1 MKNVQQVFVATTTD
15 TSTAVA
21 SLAAG
26 AFAVIDGAT
35 DTAVADITAVT
46 GSYYYFA
53 LGTSGTTIVSD
64 IFPTNFP
71 GDNLPLTAPLEVTA
85 VDGVDRHRTFTMGTV
100 QCETEY
106 MMKIRFEGEKI
117 AKNYGYND
125 LVKTF
130 SYTTLCCDDCATT
143 CPTGGVA
150 DLALGLM
157 TEINNWDSTIITAQA
172 YDISSGSG
180 VAINDAATAATFD
193 AAVTAGS
200 KNATDCVLILMGS
213 SYAAAQAPAVGAGF
227 SADPISDVG
236 VDFEVGL
243 TAGFECNGA
252 ALSTTHGSGHS
263 TIAYVKATGE
273 DYQIELLQQEAAG
286 YKRNHGVY
294 RNPFPYGTFTGN
306 GTVVAGTDYDLCVAP
321 IRKHYQGADSMNLTD
336 SVTTIKVAIPTG
348 GSSAASLSNLGD
360 LFK

>member
-35 DTAVADITAVT
+35 DTAVANITAVT

-64 IFPTNFP
+64 MFPTNFP

-85 VDGVDRHRTFTMGTV
+85 VDGVDKIVTYNMGTV

-106 MMKIRFEGEKI
+106 IMKFRLEGEKI
-117 AKNYGYND
+117 AKTYGYND
-125 LVKTF
+125 LIKMF
-130 SYTTLCCDDCATT
+130 SYTTLCCNDCATA
-143 CPTGGVA
+143 CPTGGA
-150 DLALGLM
+150 GDLALGLM
-157 TEINNWDSTIITAQA
+157 NEINAWDTTILTAQA
-172 YDISSGSG
+172 YDVSSGSG
-180 VAINDAATAATFD
+180 VAINTAVQAAAFD
-193 AAVTAGS
+193 AAVVAGS
-200 KNATDCVLILMGS
+200 KDATDAMLIIWGQ
-213 SYAAAQAPAVGAGF
+213 SYAAAQAPTVGAGF
-227 SADPISDVG
+227 AAEPLSDVG
-236 VDFEVGL
+236 INYEIGL
-243 TAGFECNGA
+243 TGGFECNGA
-252 ALSTTHGSGHS
+252 AVTTATGSS
-263 TIAYVKATGE
+263 NTAYVKATGE
-273 DYQIELLQQEAAG
+273 DYQIELLQQEASG